1 MIATV
6 FPSALKGKVQAP
18 ASKSSMQRAC
28 AAALLSQGISV
39 IKNPGFSN
47 DDKAALQVIQDLGA
61 VIEKQADGSIEISSN
76 GVQPV
81 TGRVNCGESGL
92 GIRMFAPIIALSKN
106 EITIDG
112 EGSLLKRPMDFF
124 DEILPFLGV
133 TISST
138 NGKLPIQIKGPLN
151 PAAITIDGSLSSQF
165 LTGLLMAY
173 AGANA
178 AGVTIIVENLKSKPY
193 IDLTLAV
200 MKAFDLKLPEN
211 NNYHEFYFSEKQPS
225 SYPATHEYTVEGDW
239 SGAAFLLAAGAISGP
254 ITVKGISLQSAQADK
269 EIMQALKQAGAGI
282 HIDDDEITI
291 SPASLSAFEFDAT
304 DCPDLFPPLVALA
317 SYCKGV
323 TIIKGVERLTHKE
336 SNRAIT
342 LQEEFGKMGVEIKL
356 EHDVMGITGGKV
368 SGANVHSHHDHRIAM
383 ACAVAALKAE
393 SAMIIEEA
401 NAINKSYPAF
411 FNDLQQLGA
420 NINLR

>member
-1 MIATV
+1 VIATV

-28 AAALLSQGISV
+28 AAALLSKGISV

-61 VIEKQADGSIEISSN
+61 VIEKQADGSFKIFSN

-81 TGRVNCGESGL
+81 TGKVNCGESGL
-92 GIRMFAPIIALSKN
+92 GIRMFAPIIALSEN
-106 EITIDG
+106 EITING

-151 PAAITIDGSLSSQF
+151 PATITIDGSLSSQF

-173 AGANA
+173 AGAKA

-225 SYPATHEYTVEGDW
+225 SY
-239 SGAAFLLAAGAISGP
+239 SAA
-254 ITVKGISLQSAQADK
+254 
-269 EIMQALKQAGAGI
+269 
-282 HIDDDEITI
+282 H
-291 SPASLSAFEFDAT
+291 
-304 DCPDLFPPLVALA
+304 
-317 SYCKGV
+317 
-323 TIIKGVERLTHKE
+323 
-336 SNRAIT
+336 
-342 LQEEFGKMGVEIKL
+342 
-356 EHDVMGITGGKV
+356 
-368 SGANVHSHHDHRIAM
+368 
-383 ACAVAALKAE
+383 
-393 SAMIIEEA
+393 
-401 NAINKSYPAF
+401 
-411 FNDLQQLGA
+411 
-420 NINLR
+420 